1 MNSVCSQIFD
11 VNRTKKVLSHF
22 LNKCFM
28 YGKNAS
34 AAACIFDK
42 INEKFTEYG
51 LPWEKCVSLS
61 VDNANA
67 MIGRKASIASRFKQ
81 KNECCFIGSCPCHLA
96 HIAPCQ
102 RCLQQHIGLNVEDVV
117 IDLFYWFDKSSKR
130 KAKLKEY
137 HEFCNQ
143 EWREVL
149 KHLSDRWFLLEN
161 VLTETIKSYYLKSHF
176 ESEHFAYERF
186 QRFLSKYSNPLLD
199 PATLFQTSG
208 LPLFTHFN
216 MLL

>member
-67 MIGRKASIASRFKQ
+67 MIGRKASIASRFEQ

-117 IDLFYWFDKSSKR
+117 IDLFYWFDKILTCYFNVKSS
-130 KAKLKEY
+130 
-137 HEFCNQ
+137 
-143 EWREVL
+143 
-149 KHLSDRWFLLEN
+149 
-161 VLTETIKSYYLKSHF
+161 
-176 ESEHFAYERF
+176 
-186 QRFLSKYSNPLLD
+186 
-199 PATLFQTSG
+199 
-208 LPLFTHFN
+208 LPIF
-216 MLL
+216 